1 MDLVSR
7 KYLIHFSSQAIAP
20 TTSSS
25 SIFHPPHMHHS
36 STSFPI
42 IAIAIIGILA
52 TIFLLVSYYIFVIKC
67 CLNWHRIDLLRRF
80 SPSRRRQDPTAIHS
94 PGIEPRGLDEAVIR
108 LIPVIQFKAEEGN
121 RDSAGSESFCECA
134 VCLNEFQQDEKLRI
148 IPNCSH
154 VFHIDCIDVWLQ
166 NNANCPLCR
175 TSISLTSRF
184 HFDQMLTQGPFSTQ
198 DQNPTSENLIG
209 GDEDFVVIELSNN
222 NAIESPLPLPLP
234 RPSPISPSPRK
245 MLENRNVEKK
255 GRKKLH
261 KVTSMGDECID
272 IRATK
277 DEQFSVQPIRRS
289 FSMDSSGDR
298 HFYLA
303 VQEALQQQKRQVNE
317 VNNTI
322 EGSSGGSGRVKKS
335 FFSFGYGSRS
345 RSSSIQPVYLDP

>member
-7 KYLIHFSSQAIAP
+7 RFLIHFSSHVTQPQSQSQAFSP
-20 TTSSS
+20 SSN
-25 SIFHPPHMHHS
+25 SIFHPHMHHS

-52 TIFLLVSYYIFVIKC
+52 TAFLLVSYYIFVIKC

-80 SPSRRRQDPTAIHS
+80 SPSRRRQDPTTIYS
-94 PGIEPRGLDEAVIR
+94 PGTEPRGLDEAVIR
-108 LIPVIQFKAEEGN
+108 LIPVIQFKTEEEGN
-121 RDSAGSESFCECA
+121 NRDFCECA

-175 TSISLTSRF
+175 TSISLTNRF
-184 HFDQMLTQGPFSTQ
+184 NFDQMLTQGLFSTQ
-198 DQNPTSENLIG
+198 DQNPISENLIS

-222 NAIESPLPLPLP
+222 NGLDLPLP
-234 RPSPISPSPRK
+234 RTNSISPSPRK
-245 MLENRNVEKK
+245 LLEQRNVEKK
-255 GRKKLH
+255 GKKLK

-277 DEQFSVQPIRRS
+277 DEQFLVQPIRRS
-289 FSMDSSGDR
+289 FSMDSSSDR
-298 HFYLA
+298 QFYLA
-303 VQEALQQQKRQVNE
+303 VQEALHQQKREMNE

-322 EGSSGGSGRVKKS
+322 EGCSRAKKS

-345 RSSSIQPVYLDP
+345 RSSVQPVYLDP

>member
-7 KYLIHFSSQAIAP
+7 RFLIHFSSHVTQSQAFSP
-20 TTSSS
+20 SSS
-25 SIFHPPHMHHS
+25 SIFHPHMHHS

-52 TIFLLVSYYIFVIKC
+52 TAFLLVSYYIFVIKC

-80 SPSRRRQDPTAIHS
+80 SPSRRRQDPTTIYS
-94 PGIEPRGLDEAVIR
+94 PGTEPRGLDEAVIR
-108 LIPVIQFKAEEGN
+108 LIPVIQFKTEEGN
-121 RDSAGSESFCECA
+121 NRDFCECA

-175 TSISLTSRF
+175 TSISLTNRF
-184 HFDQMLTQGPFSTQ
+184 SFDQMISQTPFSTQ
-198 DQNPTSENLIG
+198 DQNPNLIG
-209 GDEDFVVIELSNN
+209 GDQDFVVIELSNN
-222 NAIESPLPLPLP
+222 NGLDLPLPLPLP
-234 RPSPISPSPRK
+234 RANSISPSPRK
-245 MLENRNVEKK
+245 LLEQRNVEKK
-255 GRKKLH
+255 GIKLK

-277 DEQFSVQPIRRS
+277 DEQFLVQPIRRS
-289 FSMDSSGDR
+289 FSMDSSTDR
-298 HFYLA
+298 QFYLA
-303 VQEALQQQKRQVNE
+303 VQEALHQQKREINE

-322 EGSSGGSGRVKKS
+322 EGCSRAKKS

-345 RSSSIQPVYLDP
+345 RSSVQPVYLDS